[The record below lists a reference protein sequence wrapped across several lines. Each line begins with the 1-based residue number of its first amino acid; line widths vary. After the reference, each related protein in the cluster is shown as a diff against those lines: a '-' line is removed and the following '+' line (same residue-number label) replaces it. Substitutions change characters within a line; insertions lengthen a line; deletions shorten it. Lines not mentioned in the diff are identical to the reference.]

1 MLSIWE
7 NMSGKVDFTD
17 LKDLDENSNPGVGV
31 FWLIAVYG
39 PAVIVL
45 IISIWNF
52 YLATNSQG
60 FNYPN
65 NNRRQTK

>member
-39 PAVIVL
+39 SAVIVL

-52 YLATNSQG
+52 FT
-60 FNYPN
+60 
-65 NNRRQTK
+65 

>member
-1 MLSIWE
+1 MSNIWE

-17 LKDLDENSNPGVGV
+17 LKDSDENSNPDVGI

-52 YLATNSQG
+52 FT
-60 FNYPN
+60 
-65 NNRRQTK
+65 